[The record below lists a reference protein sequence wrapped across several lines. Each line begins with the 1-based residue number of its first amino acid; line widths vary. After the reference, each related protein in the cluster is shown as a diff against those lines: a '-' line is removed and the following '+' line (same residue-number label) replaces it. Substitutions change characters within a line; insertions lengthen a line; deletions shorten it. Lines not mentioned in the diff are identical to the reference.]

1 MAWFRRDNANKDN
14 RYSVRD
20 AYGGM
25 QRLEDVRAKDVPER
39 MNTLI
44 PDFRFFY
51 SGNREDAVLVTA
63 YRKGIVFPFSVTL
76 DDIRT
81 LYGYDSV
88 VPLSRKLMEKWTQYR
103 DNLMAIMKDVG
114 EPHGIWCLMDGLTM
128 DNESGY
134 LVSGLK
140 EDKNA
145 VGQEDKDD
153 DGSI

>member
-14 RYSVRD
+14 RHSVRD

-25 QRLEDVRAKDVPER
+25 QRLEDVRAKDIPER

-51 SGNREDAVLVTA
+51 RSNREDAVLVTA

-76 DDIRT
+76 DEIRT

-88 VPLSRKLMEKWTQYR
+88 IPLRTKLMERWTQYR
-103 DNLMAIMKDVG
+103 DNLMGCMKDSGEPDGIMK
-114 EPHGIWCLMDGLTM
+114 LMDGITM
-128 DNESGY
+128 DNDEGY
-134 LVSGLK
+134 LVSGLREQK
-140 EDKNA
+140 EESEDK
-145 VGQEDKDD
+145 KT
-153 DGSI
+153 

>member
-1 MAWFRRDNANKDN
+1 MAWFRRDNEAKGN
-14 RYSVRD
+14 RHSMRE

-25 QRLEDVRAKDVPER
+25 QRLEDVRVKDVPER

-76 DDIRT
+76 DEIRT

-88 VPLSRKLMEKWTQYR
+88 IPLRSKLLYRWEQYR
-103 DNLMAIMKDVG
+103 DNLIDCMKDSGEPDGIMK
-114 EPHGIWCLMDGLTM
+114 LMDGITM
-128 DNESGY
+128 DNDEGY
-134 LVSGLK
+134 LVSGLREQKTEK
-140 EDKNA
+140 EAEKP
-145 VGQEDKDD
+145 
-153 DGSI
+153 